1 MDSDQNDTR
10 ALKKAGADAL
20 DFNAPLGTARA
31 ELLIDTL
38 ASRQPHTAVDL
49 GCGHGELARQLADRS
64 TSMSVVGVDIDP
76 ELVRVA
82 TELTRSSG
90 LSDRVRFETA
100 DAASWIGDVDAA
112 ACVGASHVFGDTAA
126 MMSRLAALVPRG
138 EALIGDGVWESPPDT
153 WCLEA
158 FGYQPSGL
166 DGLIEEA
173 VRAGWTVDYA
183 DLSTLSEWD
192 DFENTWADGVRSV
205 ATPAALAFADS
216 RQADYKKYR
225 SVLGFG
231 WLQLHR

>member
-1 MDSDQNDTR
+1 VDSNDDEAR

-31 ELLIDTL
+31 DLLIDTL
-38 ASRQPHTAVDL
+38 ASRQPSSAVDL
-49 GCGHGELARQLADRS
+49 GCGRGELARRLADRS
-64 TSMSVVGVDIDP
+64 MSMSVVGVDIDP

-100 DAASWIGDVDAA
+100 NAASWSGDVDAA
-112 ACVGASHVFGDTAA
+112 ACVGASHVFGGTAA

-138 EALIGDGVWESPPDT
+138 AALIGDGVWESPPDA
-153 WCLEA
+153 WCLEV

-166 DGLIEEA
+166 AGLIEEA
-173 VRAGWTVDYA
+173 VRAGWTIDYA
-183 DLSTLSEWD
+183 DLSTPSEWD
-192 DFENTWADGVRSV
+192 DFENTWTDSVRAV

-216 RQADYKKYR
+216 RQADYGKYR